1 MLRTAAASSVLL
13 LAGCTTFADRS
24 GLGALLRPHDDH
36 AVAVAALVVDLD
48 SGATVFAREA
58 KRLLRPASTMKLLTT
73 AAICRHDPDGVITTT
88 LAADGAP
95 AGAVTLFGGGDAFL
109 STAELRELVR
119 ELRRQGVSQVRGNR
133 ITVVDALRGAERLG
147 EGWMWD
153 DEPSDFMPPLSAV
166 PVDGG
171 CVTVEVSGAA
181 GGLQAK
187 VLPVPGPLRLDVA
200 ADAGPLRVTRGVFAD
215 VDRILVRGHLDD
227 GGPVRRRL
235 SVSDPARYTAA
246 LLAAALRDEGMLDGE
261 ANVTIVA
268 TAPPPA
274 TEVPRATLSRP
285 VADAVRR
292 TNKESDNL
300 GAELLLRRLG
310 GELDA
315 GAAARGLAV
324 LREHAST
331 LGGGTTMLRLADGSG
346 VSHYDLVSAELL
358 VRDLV
363 DMHRRGGRALAVFDD
378 SLPIAGRDG
387 TLAKRMVGTAAE
399 GRVRAKTGTL
409 SGVSNLAGYVTTASG
424 RRLAFVILVQNF
436 VGPAAEWRALQDT
449 FCARLAAL

>member
-1 MLRTAAASSVLL
+1 
-13 LAGCTTFADRS
+13 
-24 GLGALLRPHDDH
+24 
-36 AVAVAALVVDLD
+36 
-48 SGATVFAREA
+48 
-58 KRLLRPASTMKLLTT
+58 
-73 AAICRHDPDGVITTT
+73 
-88 LAADGAP
+88 
-95 AGAVTLFGGGDAFL
+95 
-109 STAELRELVR
+109 
-119 ELRRQGVSQVRGNR
+119 
-133 ITVVDALRGAERLG
+133 
-147 EGWMWD
+147 
-153 DEPSDFMPPLSAV
+153 
-166 PVDGG
+166 
-171 CVTVEVSGAA
+171 SGAA